1 MQVTGVHVYV
11 SVYVWMIWVCYV
23 CIQMLLNFYY
33 PTYYSQ
39 RNIYYIEPMNATFS
53 MGLCK

>member
-33 PTYYSQ
+33 PRYYSQ